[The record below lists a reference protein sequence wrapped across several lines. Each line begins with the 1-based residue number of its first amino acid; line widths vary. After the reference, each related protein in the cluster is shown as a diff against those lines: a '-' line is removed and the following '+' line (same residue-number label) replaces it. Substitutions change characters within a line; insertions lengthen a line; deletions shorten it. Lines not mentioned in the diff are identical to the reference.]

1 MRAIH
6 WNPRVQLMLNVG
18 NEGMGWLLIV
28 PWPWPWLWQDW
39 IIRIIRIIWIWDSW
53 DDSNDTPLFDVCVWC
68 FVCLSLSIQIG
79 PNSTKFTNCVKLVF
93 FESITRYGG
102 EFSINNDHKTRK
114 MPICSTLRD
123 LEGPKPYWNTT
134 FSSLSC
140 DEMYNN
146 SQALKETRKQ
156 TTTCTKPA

>member
-1 MRAIH
+1 VVPLRSKVASHALLMAIVDD
-6 WNPRVQLMLNVG
+6 WYWYAAYARDFSMFV
-18 NEGMGWLLIV
+18 
-28 PWPWPWLWQDW
+28 W
-39 IIRIIRIIWIWDSW
+39 IIRIIWIIWIWDSW

-123 LEGPKPYWNTT
+123 LEGPKPYWNIT